1 MVGCAACDRIQS
13 PEVVAMGLETYI
25 PISEPL
31 PHRLLPVLS
40 SSEGTPRT
48 DEEQPHRPSSPK
60 RLSDHEEVLVLATGE
75 KIEATVS
82 RRTDAD
88 HHPNLSPT
96 GPKYTLKRLGG
107 RAPKGE

>member
-13 PEVVAMGLETYI
+13 PEVVAVGLEICI

-60 RLSDHEEVLVLATGE
+60 RLSDHEEVLGSCLRG
-75 KIEATVS
+75 KN
-82 RRTDAD
+82 RGHCLQKDRC
-88 HHPNLSPT
+88 
-96 GPKYTLKRLGG
+96 
-107 RAPKGE
+107 